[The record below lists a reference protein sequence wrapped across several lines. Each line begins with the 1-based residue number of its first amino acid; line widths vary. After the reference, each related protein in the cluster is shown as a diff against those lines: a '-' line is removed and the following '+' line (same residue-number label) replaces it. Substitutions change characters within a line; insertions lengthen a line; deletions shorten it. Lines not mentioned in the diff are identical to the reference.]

1 MELEKE
7 NEETGELEIE
17 IVSLLTNLPQNIMST
32 EDICEIYHQRWGIET
47 NYNTLKNRHYIE
59 NYTGKRRITIEQ
71 DIYSKFL
78 RYNIFCHYKNYL
90 NNLINSR
97 KRTKGIADEY
107 QVDQSNLIRKL
118 KKYLPKMILNPT
130 KRTVRKFTKKIIRL
144 CSKAPNKVIKNR
156 NPPRRPAPARKFNI
170 NYKFT

>member
-1 MELEKE
+1 MTILDSA
-7 NEETGELEIE
+7 TGELKIE
-17 IVSLLTNLPQNIMST
+17 IVLLLTNLPQNIMST

-97 KRTKGIADEY
+97 KRKKGITDEY

-130 KRTVRKFTKKIIRL
+130 KRTIRKYKKKIIRL

-156 NPPRRPAPARKFNI
+156 KPPRRPAPARKFNI